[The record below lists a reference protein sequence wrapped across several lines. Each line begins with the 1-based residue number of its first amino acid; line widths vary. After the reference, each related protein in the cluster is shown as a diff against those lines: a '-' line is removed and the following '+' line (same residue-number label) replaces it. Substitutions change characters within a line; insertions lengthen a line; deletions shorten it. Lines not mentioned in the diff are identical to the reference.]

1 MKYQLILSD
10 VDSTLITQEVIDLL
24 ASKCGRGEE
33 VAEVTRAAMSGE
45 LEFKEALFRRVSCLA
60 GLSISVLDEVASEI
74 TLSPGAQELREFCSK
89 KGIKFGAVTGG
100 FYQVLER
107 HPFFNSLDFL
117 RANTLEIKKGE
128 LTGKVEG
135 EVIDRNAKATYL
147 LEFARNSGVEI
158 NTCIAIG
165 DGANDLEMI
174 KSAGLGIAFKGK
186 EILKAK
192 ADLCIEKSL
201 AEVIAFLE

>member
-1 MKYQLILSD
+1 M
-10 VDSTLITQEVIDLL
+10 
-24 ASKCGRGEE
+24 
-33 VAEVTRAAMSGE
+33 
-45 LEFKEALFRRVSCLA
+45 
-60 GLSISVLDEVASEI
+60 
-74 TLSPGAQELREFCSK
+74 
-89 KGIKFGAVTGG
+89 
-100 FYQVLER
+100 LER
-107 HPFFNSLDFL
+107 HPFFKSLDFL
-117 RANTLEIKKGE
+117 RANTLEIKKGQ
-128 LTGKVEG
+128 LTGRVEG

-201 AEVIAFLE
+201 AEIIPFLE